1 MAHQHTKPG
10 SFKRLNWSG
19 LFAFLLLT
27 LVAITWVLIVL
38 TQHHIRH
45 LETRY
50 FEGLTQLNQLEE
62 EWGRLMLEKNHLSS
76 PARVERV
83 AKEQLKMQPPTEAD
97 AIILPSLAPLNA
109 PPSSP

>member
-1 MAHQHTKPG
+1 MTDQQTKPR

-19 LFAFLLLT
+19 LFAFLLLS
-27 LVAITWVLIVL
+27 LVAVTWVVIVL

-45 LETRY
+45 METRY

-97 AIILPSLAPLNA
+97 AIILPSLAPLNT
-109 PPSSP
+109 PTSSP